1 MCISTLL
8 LHKIA
13 QNGLLGFFITKRN
26 TEILIN
32 KQPVLII
39 SAGENMLIYVIN
51 LVATSNLF

>member
-1 MCISTLL
+1 M
-8 LHKIA
+8 A
-13 QNGLLGFFITKRN
+13 YLGFFITKRN